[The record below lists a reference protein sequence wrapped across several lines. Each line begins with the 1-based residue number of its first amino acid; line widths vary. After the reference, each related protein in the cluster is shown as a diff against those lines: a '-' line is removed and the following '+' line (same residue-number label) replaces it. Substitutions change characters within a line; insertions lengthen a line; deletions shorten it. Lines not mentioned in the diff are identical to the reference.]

1 MGEQNPSPQLVLKG
15 YDVQNFGAGLV
26 VWCPCFHLSQQS
38 HPFMQALEL
47 AKNKNSHM
55 RDKSAVISW
64 VQSARRVNQKEMV
77 ALGRLAL
84 EGNVFASA
92 QALQLTLELMRMI
105 IRLNLEP
112 AFANEVEVLRDAFD
126 NALVRSY
133 TLWKAES
140 TSPSEWWAAHRGIAC
155 LVTDVSRVD
164 RSLAEATAWLPVAD
178 DLEVVIQGTRCSK
191 SPPRMS

>member
-1 MGEQNPSPQLVLKG
+1 M
-15 YDVQNFGAGLV
+15 
-26 VWCPCFHLSQQS
+26 
-38 HPFMQALEL
+38 
-47 AKNKNSHM
+47 
-55 RDKSAVISW
+55 
-64 VQSARRVNQKEMV
+64 
-77 ALGRLAL
+77 
-84 EGNVFASA
+84 FASA

-164 RSLAEATAWLPVAD
+164 KILAEATAWLPVAD
-178 DLEVVIQGTRCSK
+178 DLEVVISTSALGEKMFKESTTHVLTARFAEASLSICHAITNS
-191 SPPRMS
+191 S